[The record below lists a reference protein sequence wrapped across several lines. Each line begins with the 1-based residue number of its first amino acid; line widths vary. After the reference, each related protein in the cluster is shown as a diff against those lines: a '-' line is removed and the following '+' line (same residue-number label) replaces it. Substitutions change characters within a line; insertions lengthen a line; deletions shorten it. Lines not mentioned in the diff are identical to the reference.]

1 VVGELWEKC
10 KKQYRA
16 VKCKV
21 SISEQGGES
30 CHISF
35 FAEGLSMNIIGRELI
50 TQIESCESTGDVDHL
65 IGYLLV
71 ALDRAREVERRVN
84 TDLEYHPT
92 VQDKKSMFKSILKRL
107 KI

>member
-1 VVGELWEKC
+1 
-10 KKQYRA
+10 
-16 VKCKV
+16 
-21 SISEQGGES
+21 
-30 CHISF
+30 
-35 FAEGLSMNIIGRELI
+35 MNIIGRELL
-50 TQIESCESTGDVDHL
+50 TNIESCESTGNVDGL